1 VHAHRPDHDDYGDP
15 AARLVLTMFAAID
28 GSRWNDFPFIFG
40 EDVAYY
46 RPGYQPISG
55 LERLLRFYRGE
66 RIIASGRHVLHRII
80 IGQAGHLASWG
91 EFAGTTKAGEAVAET
106 FSEIYAVAD
115 GRIRERRTFFYR
127 PAV

>member
-1 VHAHRPDHDDYGDP
+1 VHAHRLDDDDESDP
-15 AARLVLTMFAAID
+15 AARLVMTMFAAID
-28 GSRWNDFPFIFG
+28 GSRWDDFPAIFG

-46 RPGYQPISG
+46 RPGYQPLRG
-55 LERLLRFYRGE
+55 LERLLRFYQGE

-80 IGQAGHLASWG
+80 IGRAGHLASWG
-91 EFAGTTKAGEAVAET
+91 EFAGTTKAGEDVAEM